1 MKNIKKIIFFSF
13 ILFLTGCSVNYK
25 LTINKDSTINEKVVA
40 KENTNR
46 MKSKTNLDEKQS
58 VTFLT
63 NIYNRNK
70 LDIKTSTKSDNYN
83 TEVTAFLSYDSI
95 EKYRD
100 NFSSDVIKK
109 VKVTRDGDIVTLIAK
124 QNVKL
129 DSNASRSL
137 IYDDITVQIEVP
149 FVVVDNNADQV
160 DGNIYT
166 WYIKKDKDIKTIKIK
181 YKDKEIK
188 NSIKINV
195 NDKDINIKY
204 EVIFSAVIVLL
215 LGFIFII
222 LNYKNKKNNRI

>member
-70 LDIKTSTKSDNYN
+70 SDFKTSTKSDGYN

-100 NFSSDVIKK
+100 NFSTDIIKK
-109 VKVTRDGDIVTLIAK
+109 VKVNRDGDIVTLTAK
-124 QNVKL
+124 QSVKL

-149 FVVVDNNADQV
+149 FVVIDNNADQV
-160 DGNIYT
+160 NGNTYT
-166 WYIKKDKDIKTIKIK
+166 WYIKKDKDIKTIRIK

-195 NDKDINIKY
+195 KNKDINIKY
-204 EVIFSAVIVLL
+204 EVIFSVVIVLS
-215 LGFIFII
+215 LGLIFII
-222 LNYKNKKNNRI
+222 LNHKNKKNNRI

>member
-13 ILFLTGCSVNYK
+13 ILFLTGCSVDYK

-149 FVVVDNNADQV
+149 FVVIDNNADQV

-166 WYIKKDKDIKTIKIK
+166 WYIKKDKDIKTIRIK

-195 NDKDINIKY
+195 KNKDINIKY
-204 EVIFSAVIVLL
+204 EVIFSAVIVLF

>member
-109 VKVTRDGDIVTLIAK
+109 VKVNRDGDIVTLIAK

-149 FVVVDNNADQV
+149 FVVIDNNADQV

-166 WYIKKDKDIKTIKIK
+166 WYIKKDKDIKTIRIK

-195 NDKDINIKY
+195 KNKDINIKY
-204 EVIFSAVIVLL
+204 EVIFSAVIVLF

>member
-13 ILFLTGCSVNYK
+13 ILFLTGCSVDYK

-149 FVVVDNNADQV
+149 FVVIDNNADQV
-160 DGNIYT
+160 DGNIYI
-166 WYIKKDKDIKTIKIK
+166 WYIKKDKDIKTIRIK

-195 NDKDINIKY
+195 KNKDINIKY
-204 EVIFSAVIVLL
+204 EVIFSAVIVLF

>member
-13 ILFLTGCSVNYK
+13 ILFLTGCSVDYK

-109 VKVTRDGDIVTLIAK
+109 VKVNRDGDIVTLIAK

-149 FVVVDNNADQV
+149 FVVIDNNADQV

-166 WYIKKDKDIKTIKIK
+166 WYIKKDKDVKTIRIK

-195 NDKDINIKY
+195 KNKDINIKY
-204 EVIFSAVIVLL
+204 EVIFSAVIVLF

>member
-149 FVVVDNNADQV
+149 FVVIDNNADQV

-166 WYIKKDKDIKTIKIK
+166 WYIKKDKDIKTIRIK

-195 NDKDINIKY
+195 KNKDINIKY
-204 EVIFSAVIVLL
+204 EVIFSAVIVLF

>member
-109 VKVTRDGDIVTLIAK
+109 VKVNRDGDIVTLTAK
-124 QNVKL
+124 QSVKL

-149 FVVVDNNADQV
+149 FVVIDNNADQV
-160 DGNIYT
+160 NGNTYT
-166 WYIKKDKDIKTIKIK
+166 WYIKKDKDIKTIRIK

-195 NDKDINIKY
+195 KNKDINIKY
-204 EVIFSAVIVLL
+204 EVIFSVVIVLS
-215 LGFIFII
+215 LGLIFII
-222 LNYKNKKNNRI
+222 LNHKNKKNNRI

>member
-13 ILFLTGCSVNYK
+13 ILFLTGCSVDYK

-149 FVVVDNNADQV
+149 FVVIDNNADQV

-166 WYIKKDKDIKTIKIK
+166 WYIKKDKDIKTIRIK

-188 NSIKINV
+188 NSIRINV
-195 NDKDINIKY
+195 KNKDINIKY
-204 EVIFSAVIVLL
+204 EVIFSAVIVLF

>member
-13 ILFLTGCSVNYK
+13 ILFLTGCSVDYK

-40 KENTNR
+40 KENTNS

-149 FVVVDNNADQV
+149 FVVIDNNADQV

-166 WYIKKDKDIKTIKIK
+166 WYIKKDKDIKTIRIK

-195 NDKDINIKY
+195 KNKDINIKY
-204 EVIFSAVIVLL
+204 EVIFSAVIVLF

>member
-13 ILFLTGCSVNYK
+13 ILFLTGCSVDYK

-137 IYDDITVQIEVP
+137 IYDSITVQIEVP

-166 WYIKKDKDIKTIKIK
+166 WYIKKDKDIKTIRIK

-195 NDKDINIKY
+195 KNKDINIKY
-204 EVIFSAVIVLL
+204 EVIFSAVIVLF

>member
-13 ILFLTGCSVNYK
+13 ILFLTGCSVDYK

-109 VKVTRDGDIVTLIAK
+109 VKVNRDGDIVTLIAK

-149 FVVVDNNADQV
+149 FVVIDNNADQV

-166 WYIKKDKDIKTIKIK
+166 WYIKKDKDIKTIRIK

-195 NDKDINIKY
+195 KNKDINIKY
-204 EVIFSAVIVLL
+204 EVIFSAVIVLF